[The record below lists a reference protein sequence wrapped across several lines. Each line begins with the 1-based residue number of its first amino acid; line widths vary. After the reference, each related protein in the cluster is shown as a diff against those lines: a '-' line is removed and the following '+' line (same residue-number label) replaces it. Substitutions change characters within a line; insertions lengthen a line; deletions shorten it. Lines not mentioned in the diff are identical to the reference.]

1 MVRHQSHITF
11 AFVTQLTCAQTDSS
25 YLPGHAAAVF
35 LQLADQKPVQIGS
48 FGVMHPIVLKNFEL
62 PFPTSTLELNLEHFL

>member
-1 MVRHQSHITF
+1 MILPPNQHEENRTLL
-11 AFVTQLTCAQTDSS
+11 TQGTDPS

-48 FGVMHPIVLKNFEL
+48 FGVMHPLVLKNFEL